1 MESPPVR
8 LPQESCR
15 RASRSEP
22 SLTAR
27 SSERPMWCTASSPN
41 ATESGLPSRT
51 VQAPMAC
58 ASAST
63 PEWAVGPGGSPSV
76 SSGSTSACCARIQP
90 FATPTLRS
98 RSVSVS
104 TDAPETSEPVPD
116 VVGQSTSGSAG
127 AANGRP
133 PSR

>member
-8 LPQESCR
+8 LPQASCR

-22 SLTAR
+22 SLKAR
-27 SSERPMWCTASSPN
+27 SSERPTWCTASSPK

-51 VQAPMAC
+51 VQAPMAW
-58 ASAST
+58 ARAST
-63 PEWAVGPGGSPSV
+63 PECAVGPGGSPSV
-76 SSGSTSACCARIQP
+76 SSGSTSACWARISP
-90 FATPTLRS
+90 FARPTLRS
-98 RSVSVS
+98 RSVSVR
-104 TDAPETSEPVPD
+104 TEAPETSEPVPE

-127 AANGRP
+127 GANGRP